1 MRDAYEVLGIKR
13 GASLQE
19 VKAAYR
25 RACKKAHPDMGGSHE
40 AMIEL
45 NTAYAFILSELK
57 HDFQAQQSQQQQE
70 RASEEG
76 VWQDVNAEDEQRA
89 RYWRDI
95 YKDIDDELEQLR
107 RAAEEHDERLR
118 TMRRMAWERGDR
130 TGWLKLTWED
140 LFAFIRS
147 IARSGLKGLA
157 LLFAALM
164 GVGGALLEINLVSAL
179 IVIGSGLGLIFS
191 LALKSDKGG
200 LMSAA
205 LLLFGIMT
213 LWLPPVRMAF
223 FTHPFITINVLVCLA
238 LIFKFAREGGTVG
251 LATGGVLAL
260 YMIFVI
266 LSDTGPQQRVAI
278 APRAGTPHAPE
289 VQQRAPDIARPIPQV
304 TPRET
309 AAASPPPPTRQPP
322 APPPPEERTLIASDG
337 AILKFVPGVVYHLKV
352 RTGFSTSISATQG
365 RFALYAGDA
374 VKAACSPIMQFA
386 PLPGF
391 GPYQEIAETIR
402 SCDGDTIANVVSAQA
417 STP

>member
-1 MRDAYEVLGIKR
+1 MRDAYEILGIKR

-19 VKAAYR
+19 IKAAYR

-57 HDFQAQQSQQQQE
+57 HDFQARQSQQQQE
-70 RASEEG
+70 RAGDEG
-76 VWQDVNAEDEQRA
+76 VWRDVDAEDEQRD

-130 TGWLKLTWED
+130 TTWLKLTWED
-140 LFAFIRS
+140 LFGFIRS

-164 GVGGALLEINLVSAL
+164 GVGGALVEINLVSAL

-223 FTHPFITINVLVCLA
+223 FTHPFVTINVLVCLA

-251 LATGGVLAL
+251 LATGGLLAL

-266 LSDTGPQQRVAI
+266 FSDAGPPQTVANSPRPARPQ
-278 APRAGTPHAPE
+278 APDI
-289 VQQRAPDIARPIPQV
+289 QQRAPDTARPFPQV
-304 TPRET
+304 AQKEKAPD
-309 AAASPPPPTRQPP
+309 SPPLPKQRP
-322 APPPPEERTLIASDG
+322 APAPPEERTLIASDG
-337 AILKFVPGVVYHLKV
+337 AVLKFVTGVIYRLKV
-352 RTGFSTSISATQG
+352 RTGFSTSISATHG
-365 RFALYAGDA
+365 SLALYAGDTM
-374 VKAACSPIMQFA
+374 KTACSPVMQFA
-386 PLPGF
+386 PLPGS
-391 GPYQEIAETIR
+391 GPYQEIAETIK
-402 SCDGDTIANVVSAQA
+402 SCDGDAIANVISAQ
-417 STP
+417 SITP